1 MSACPNLHFA
11 FRSVPHHA
19 VSRAAGPDGGYAQR
33 PRAGRSGTDVEP
45 LLPSFGSAAFLFAET
60 AGGTTHS
67 RATSSIAPAIRK
79 SHPLDETSKEPIE
92 I

>member
-19 VSRAAGPDGGYAQR
+19 VSRAAGPDGGYERLCAR
-33 PRAGRSGTDVEP
+33 RSGTDVEP

-60 AGGTTHS
+60 ASGTTHL
-67 RATSSIAPAIRK
+67 RLTFPIAPAIRK

-92 I
+92 T